1 MDEKG
6 FEMQNYEK
14 LFKSQSV
21 WKSIFSLAGP
31 AMITILVMIFY
42 NMADMFFI
50 GRLGNTAMV
59 ASISLVSPVFNV
71 LMAIATMAGA
81 GDSIMIAN
89 AFGAGEVQKA
99 RTYSSLCFYFCLMI
113 GIVLIPVLLGI
124 YQIAVNF
131 LQAAKN
137 ARAAIVAS
145 VLRQGV
151 ILIPMLYLMHAAFGY
166 IGIALSHTVTDIAAA
181 LIGLF
186 LFLRQYRKFMAS

>member
-1 MDEKG
+1 MLATMIQMG
-6 FEMQNYEK
+6 IVMGCQPLLSYNYGAKDKARMAEVIKK
-14 LFKSQSV
+14 LAILTCGVGLAATLVCYMFRHAV
-21 WKSIFSLAGP
+21 IGIFLKEEA
-31 AMITILVMIFY
+31 
-42 NMADMFFI
+42 
-50 GRLGNTAMV
+50 
-59 ASISLVSPVFNV
+59 
-71 LMAIATMAGA
+71 AIAM
-81 GDSIMIAN
+81 
-89 AFGAGEVQKA
+89 GEELVI
-99 RTYSSLCFYFCLMI
+99 YLMI
-113 GIVLIPVLLGI
+113 GAPFLGI